1 MENELKHTAAE
12 TVDTTGAEQI
22 TLTKV
27 ELEKMLQSEADKR
40 VNQAI
45 RTAKTKWDS
54 EVGSKIDSQLKD
66 YEKKAQMTPEQL
78 KQLDLD
84 EKFKMLDTREK
95 EYLRKT
101 KEVDIAAKLQE
112 KKLSPLLTKFIYS
125 ENMDDVEQNIA
136 TIQQLVL
143 GMVNEEVEKRISSS
157 KPKAVQTS
165 GLNKDTFKK
174 MTLAER
180 SALYSQNPALY
191 KELSN

>member
-1 MENELKHTAAE
+1 MDNEQINTEAE
-12 TVDTTGAEQI
+12 TVTTGAEQI
-22 TLTKV
+22 TLTKT

-45 RTAKTKWDS
+45 KTAKSKWDS
-54 EVGSKIDSQLKD
+54 EIGSKIDSQLKD

-78 KQLDLD
+78 KQLDID
-84 EKFKMLDTREK
+84 EKLKMLDSREK

-101 KEVDIAAKLQE
+101 KEVEITSKLQE
-112 KKLSPLLTKFIYS
+112 MKLSPLLTKFIYS
-125 ENMDDVEQNIA
+125 DNMEEVEQNIT

-165 GLNKDTFKK
+165 GLNKEAFKK
-174 MTLAER
+174 MSLAER